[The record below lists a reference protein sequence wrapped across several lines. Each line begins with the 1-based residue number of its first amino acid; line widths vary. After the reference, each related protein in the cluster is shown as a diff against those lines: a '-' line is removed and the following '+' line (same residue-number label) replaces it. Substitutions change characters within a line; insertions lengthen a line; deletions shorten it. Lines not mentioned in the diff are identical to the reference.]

1 MSLSCL
7 CLVLS
12 LSLLKFRLN
21 LNLNQV
27 FMGADYCSTF
37 ALQTSSDCGRAV
49 GDTGPILPGPGS
61 LRRGAGGHRA
71 VSLPAIYSIRQRP
84 KSPLLPLKK
93 SPKADGWEIAFD
105 CVRACERACVR
116 ACELACVRSPEHASV
131 RLRVRLSVRAY
142 LHVCLCAR
150 AFLCVRARM
159 RA

>member
-61 LRRGAGGHRA
+61 LRRGAGGTPDRSPSRRFIPSGNA
-71 VSLPAIYSIRQRP
+71 QNPPSPFKKNPQKLTVGNRIR
-84 KSPLLPLKK
+84 L
-93 SPKADGWEIAFD
+93 
-105 CVRACERACVR
+105 RACVR
-116 ACELACVRSPEHASV
+116 ASERACVGPFGIAGDTPALSPFPGPPGV
-131 RLRVRLSVRAY
+131 GKIVKQNRGV
-142 LHVCLCAR
+142 
-150 AFLCVRARM
+150 FLKNG
-159 RA
+159 